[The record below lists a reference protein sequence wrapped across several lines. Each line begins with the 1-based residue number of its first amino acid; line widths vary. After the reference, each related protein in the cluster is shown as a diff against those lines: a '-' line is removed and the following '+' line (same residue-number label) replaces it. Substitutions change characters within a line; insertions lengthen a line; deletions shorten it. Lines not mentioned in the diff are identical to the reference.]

1 MDFSHRDWISVNFVE
16 FNKLLAS
23 SNPLRE
29 AWSNGEVI
37 YEYQGS
43 EKVVL
48 GFVNLKGYVL
58 VPPEV
63 YKKYFA

>member
-1 MDFSHRDWISVNFVE
+1 MDFSTEAWVSVKPKE
-16 FNKLLAS
+16 FSRFIAA

-43 EKVVL
+43 EKHVL
-48 GFVNLKGYVL
+48 GFVDLKGYVK
-58 VPPEV
+58 VPPEILQ
-63 YKKYFA
+63 KYFS